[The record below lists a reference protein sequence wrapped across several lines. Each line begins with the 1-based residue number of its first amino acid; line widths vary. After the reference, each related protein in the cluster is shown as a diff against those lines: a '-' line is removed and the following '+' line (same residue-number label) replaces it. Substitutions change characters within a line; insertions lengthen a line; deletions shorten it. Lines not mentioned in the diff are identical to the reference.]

1 VCYTRGMKQV
11 HHRREDFGGGRDW
24 RHTMHRP
31 PSRLMLVAAV
41 AMIVVSMALVMAIA
55 VMLAYGW

>member
-1 VCYTRGMKQV
+1 MKQV
-11 HHRREDFGGGRDW
+11 HHRREDFGGRRDW
-24 RHTMHRP
+24 RHTTHRS

-41 AMIVVSMALVMAIA
+41 AMVVVSMALVMAIA

>member
-1 VCYTRGMKQV
+1 MKEV

-24 RHTMHRP
+24 RTHRP